1 MNATASIIVML
12 DYSEVDIEA
21 SDIGIETIESN
32 DYRATK
38 IDSMAKTYGVRM
50 PI

>member
-21 SDIGIETIESN
+21 LDIGIETIESN
-32 DYRATK
+32 DYREISGDDRDA
-38 IDSMAKTYGVRM
+38 DSMLTM
-50 PI
+50 I